1 MNRRRVSSLPAS
13 FPCVSLTASDRY
25 NPGVPTNSAPVR
37 NAVASIIPC
46 VLHGGRI
53 TQGERDGSTAR
64 QTTTP
69 STQEIRVLR
78 VAGASG
84 ERMSRV

>member
-37 NAVASIIPC
+37 NAVASLRSPRRTNN
-46 VLHGGRI
+46 LRGTRRQH
-53 TQGERDGSTAR
+53 R
-64 QTTTP
+64 QTNDD
-69 STQEIRVLR
+69 S
-78 VAGASG
+78 
-84 ERMSRV
+84 